1 MLTEEGLEW
10 GRSMR
15 CFATVLLGEGLWF
28 EKSFFYRSLRHFRV
42 SREKFIQY
50 VVSQALTTNF
60 FSRCMSG
67 KLLRCEDSHGQSR
80 LATIYI
86 IE

>member
-50 VVSQALTTNF
+50 VVSQGFDYKF
-60 FSRCMSG
+60 FFAVHVWKIAAVRG
-67 KLLRCEDSHGQSR
+67 
-80 LATIYI
+80 
-86 IE
+86 